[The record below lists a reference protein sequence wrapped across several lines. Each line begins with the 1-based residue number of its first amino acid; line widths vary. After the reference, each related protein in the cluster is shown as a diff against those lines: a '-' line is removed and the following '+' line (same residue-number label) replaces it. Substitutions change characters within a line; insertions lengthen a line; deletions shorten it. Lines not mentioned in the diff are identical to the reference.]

1 MSSTD
6 TQVSSPWDTQVSMAS
21 ARTPL
26 PIWARCSMWSAFFSF
41 LPILALGGAAAGLVG
56 YVVGV
61 PILRL
66 RDDFLAIATL
76 GFGILVRVLLDNSD
90 RVSEVLGGSRGFI
103 GIPKIVNL
111 EIAFFTMV
119 FLILVTRNLIFSRY
133 GLFWQCIKDD
143 ELASSAFGINTAR
156 MKLMAFTYGCV
167 LAGVGGALYA
177 YLYSFL
183 HPSNFDFLRSIDFLI
198 IVIVGGMGSI
208 TGTIYAGLLWVA
220 VIEGLRIA
228 LPAEV
233 LEFRWVLIPIF
244 LIVVMM
250 WKPFRTSGAK
260 RIKIPRPG
268 QRRMKALEVNG
279 LRKSFGGVQAVDDLT
294 FSVEEHET
302 LGVIGPNGAGKT
314 TLFNLIS
321 GIYRPDAGKGLLFRT
336 VSRPS
341 ACASPFPSRYSQ
353 NISEPEAL
361 QQSHRF
367 AESHCAYSRHEKLWI
382 ELCRLQ
388 KAPLLQRREGCRGE
402 GAHAARILSSSPA
415 REK

>member
-1 MSSTD
+1 MS
-6 TQVSSPWDTQVSMAS
+6 
-21 ARTPL
+21 
-26 PIWARCSMWSAFFSF
+26 FFSSAKRFLICSAIAYLLLKGLFLSGLLTQYIQQIILFSFIAILTSLGLNVIYGYTGQFSLGHAAFYGIGAYTAAYLGALFKVDSILTF
-41 LPILALGGAAAGLVG
+41 LPVLCLAGAMAGCVG

-76 GFGILVRVLLDNSD
+76 GFGIFVKVLFDNSD

-111 EIAFFTMV
+111 EVAFFAMV

-143 ELASSAFGINTAR
+143 ELASTAFGINTAR

-220 VIEGLRIA
+220 LIEGLRIG
-228 LPAEV
+228 LPAQV
-233 LEFRWVLIPIF
+233 LEFRWVLIPLF
-244 LIVVMM
+244 LIIVMM
-250 WKPFRTSGAK
+250 WKP
-260 RIKIPRPG
+260 
-268 QRRMKALEVNG
+268 
-279 LRKSFGGVQAVDDLT
+279 
-294 FSVEEHET
+294 
-302 LGVIGPNGAGKT
+302 
-314 TLFNLIS
+314 
-321 GIYRPDAGKGLLFRT
+321 YGLLARK
-336 VSRPS
+336 
-341 ACASPFPSRYSQ
+341 
-353 NISEPEAL
+353 
-361 QQSHRF
+361 
-367 AESHCAYSRHEKLWI
+367 ESKFLG
-382 ELCRLQ
+382 L
-388 KAPLLQRREGCRGE
+388 GGN
-402 GAHAARILSSSPA
+402 G
-415 REK
+415 